1 MARPPADRPF
11 RRSKLIGWRIRAA
24 RKAAAMT
31 LDDLEE
37 VSGYSASLIGYLEL
51 GKRGMNP
58 RVMRDLATALGIDP
72 ITFGPRMW
80 LATRVGPHVVDRCY
94 LSGWSCEEVAA

>member
-1 MARPPADRPF
+1 
-11 RRSKLIGWRIRAA
+11 
-24 RKAAAMT
+24 MT

-37 VSGYSASLIGYLEL
+37 ASGYSASLIGYLER
-51 GKRGMNP
+51 GERGMNP

-80 LATRVGPHVVDRCY
+80 LAVRTGPHQVGSCF
-94 LSGWSCEEVAA
+94 LSAWTWEEVAA